1 MRNILSVFKTREKF
15 KDGNFFAIS
24 SEVIYLILL
33 FIVPLY
39 FSVFFPTNN
48 VFELSKLF
56 VFKALVLLLL
66 FVNIVWFLKGGL
78 FFKKEDF
85 FVLKKFLLWPF
96 IFFLGMGLSLIFSN
110 NITQSFFGS
119 YDRQSGYLSYLYYFL
134 FFILLFFNLAIPFLK
149 KEKEIAFKKIKR
161 LLLSLVFSG
170 LIASVYGILQ
180 RLGIDFLIWPED
192 PLITKR
198 VFSTLGQANFLASWL
213 LFVIPL
219 TAYFIW
225 KEKNNLK
232 KFLFVLI
239 VILQIICLFLTA
251 SRGGLIAF
259 ILMILFF
266 SFWFIKRSS
275 ETILK
280 KSLFIFLIFTTI
292 FCCALFL
299 EKSFPGRLSSL
310 SNWEGGSM
318 AVRLDF
324 YQAAFEAWKQK
335 PLFGYGLENA
345 GEVFIAAYQP
355 DWGVHSN
362 VGVYNDRAHNLFL
375 DIILNGGLFLLFI
388 FLSFY
393 IYLIRLFLHSFKLS
407 ESKKD
412 FDFLFLFLA
421 LGFGMGAYLISL
433 LFNFSFVSGEIY
445 FFALVSVLSAMSVSY
460 LQTDYFKI
468 EKKQERIST
477 KKGFR
482 IFLFFVFSASI
493 LFLFSYEFS
502 VFKADNYF
510 YKTNYYLKRGE
521 YLLAVESFSKIEELN
536 INPLNKSYYQRLI
549 AEGLSEH
556 YLNNDK
562 KEMDVW
568 AKEFLSFIFS
578 RFSKNQFSDLVVAGK
593 IEAALGREDSARLLW
608 QEAANLS
615 PYWPRTYMEIARSF
629 RRSNLWADALA
640 YNSLSLSILP
650 SIDNPYLNEDHRKVL
665 QLYRQSIFKEMG
677 LIYFSLGDFSKAEEY
692 FREAYS
698 ANVYEIV
705 LLKNIADTY
714 YLRSDISKALDLV
727 LHGASRSP
735 YDYNWFLSAAFLF
748 EKQGEQ
754 EEAKKY
760 LNRTQ
765 ELFPKNLIWPY

>member
-1 MRNILSVFKTREKF
+1 MRNILTILKIEEKTRN
-15 KDGNFFAIS
+15 GNFLAVF
-24 SEVIYLILL
+24 SEAIYLILL

-48 VFELSKLF
+48 VFELGKLF
-56 VFKALVLLLL
+56 VFKTLVLLLL
-66 FVNIVWFLKGGL
+66 FVNVVWFLKRGL
-78 FFKKEDF
+78 SFKKEDF
-85 FVLKKFLLWPF
+85 FVLRKFLLWPF
-96 IFFLGMGLSLIFSN
+96 IFFLGMGLSLIFSD

-134 FFILLFFNLAIPFLK
+134 FFILLFFNLAIPFFK
-149 KEKEIAFKKIKR
+149 KEEEKAFRKIKR

-170 LIASVYGILQ
+170 SVVSLYGILQ

-192 PLITKR
+192 PLLTKR
-198 VFSTLGQANFLASWL
+198 VFSSLGQANFLASWL

-232 KFLFVLI
+232 RFLFILI
-239 VILQIICLFLTA
+239 IILQIICLFLTA
-251 SRGGLIAF
+251 SRGGLLAF
-259 ILMILFF
+259 ILMILFL

-275 ETILK
+275 QTILK
-280 KSLFIFLIFTTI
+280 KSLFIFLILITL
-292 FCCALFL
+292 FCCVLFL
-299 EKSFPGRLSSL
+299 EKSFPGRLTSL
-310 SNWEGGSM
+310 FNWQSGSM

-324 YQAAFEAWKQK
+324 YQASFEAIKQK
-335 PLFGYGLENA
+335 PFLGYGLENS
-345 GEVFIAAYQP
+345 GDVFIAAYQP
-355 DWGVHSN
+355 DWGVYSN

-393 IYLIRLFLHSFKLS
+393 IYLIRLFLRGFKLA
-407 ESKKD
+407 ENKKD

-445 FFALVSVLSAMSVSY
+445 FFTFIAILSAIC
-460 LQTDYFKI
+460 LKYFKSSLLKD
-468 EKKQERIST
+468 KKEEVVVI
-477 KKGFR
+477 KNGIG
-482 IFLFFVFSASI
+482 IFLFFIFSTGI
-493 LFLFSYEFS
+493 LLLFSYEFS

-510 YKTNYYLKRGE
+510 WKTNYYLKQKE
-521 YLLAVESFSKIEELN
+521 YLLAIESFLEIEKLN

-549 AEGLSEH
+549 SESLSEH
-556 YLNNDK
+556 YLGGDK
-562 KEMDVW
+562 KEIDAW
-568 AKEFLSFIFS
+568 AKEFLKFS
-578 RFSKNQFSDLVVAGK
+578 SLNISTNEFNNLVVAGK
-593 IEAALGREDSARLLW
+593 IEAALGKEDDARLLW
-608 QEAANLS
+608 QKATNLS

-629 RRSNLWADALA
+629 RRSGLWQDALA
-640 YNSLSLSILP
+640 YNNLSLSILP
-650 SIDNPYLNEDHRKVL
+650 SVDNPHLNEDHKKVL
-665 QLYRQSIFKEMG
+665 QLYRQSIFKEIG

-692 FREAYS
+692 FRKAYL

-727 LHGASRSP
+727 LHGVRRNP
-735 YDYNWFLSAAFLF
+735 YDYNWFLSAALLF
-748 EKQGEQ
+748 EEQGEK

-760 LNRTQ
+760 LDRAR
-765 ELFPKNLIWPY
+765 ELFPKNLIWQY